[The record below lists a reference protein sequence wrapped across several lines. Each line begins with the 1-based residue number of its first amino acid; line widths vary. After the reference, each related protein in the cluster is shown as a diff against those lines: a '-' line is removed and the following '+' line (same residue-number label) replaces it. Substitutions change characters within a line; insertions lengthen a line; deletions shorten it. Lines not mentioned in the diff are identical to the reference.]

1 MEEILPANFPV
12 NLILSIA
19 RNYPLQLV
27 SVFILLLPV
36 HVTIILTNL
45 TALTDRKLLSTVHI
59 PPLLL
64 PLITSTTNPSTTSL
78 PLSIIPHPYAIK
90 PLPTNPPPT
99 LLISLHPY
107 AIAYVAAN
115 GKTKLTDTG
124 DVPTVIFN

>member
-90 PLPTNPPPT
+90 PLPI
-99 LLISLHPY
+99 LISLHPY

-124 DVPTVIFN
+124 DVTTLIFN